1 MGGYFVEKH
10 HNFGYDTTIIHAGQS
25 PDTATGALATP
36 IHQTST
42 FVFENAEQGA
52 ARFAMEENGY
62 IYTRLGNPTQHSLEE
77 KMAALEKAEA
87 ALAVA
92 SGMTAIAASFWTICG
107 NGDHIVASDTLYG
120 CTHALL
126 SHSMPKFGIA
136 VTFVDASN
144 LENIRKA
151 IRPNTKVVFIETPSN
166 PTLTIIDIAA
176 TAKLAHEHNVK
187 LMVDNTFMSPY
198 CQRPL
203 ELGADIVVHSA
214 TKYINGHGDVIAGIV
229 LGKKEFINEVR
240 FVGVKDV
247 TGGCISPFN
256 AWLTLRGLKTLGVRM
271 ERHCQ
276 NALQVAKFLAEHPN
290 VEKVNYPGL
299 PEHPGYQLAKTQMSG
314 FGGIISFEVKG
325 GVEAGRKIMNS
336 VKLCLLAVSLG
347 DTETLIQHPASM
359 THSPIP
365 REERLKAGIT
375 DGLIRL
381 SVGLEDPSDI
391 IFDLDQAIRKGS
403 ANILDKPNIKLA
415 F

>member
-1 MGGYFVEKH
+1 MGGNIMEKH
-10 HNFGYDTTIIHAGQS
+10 RNVGYDTTIIHAGQS
-25 PDTATGALATP
+25 PDPTTGALATP
-36 IHQTST
+36 IYQTST

-52 ARFAMEENGY
+52 ARFALEEDGY
-62 IYTRLGNPTQHSLEE
+62 IYTRLGNPTQSALEL

-92 SGMTAIAASFWTICG
+92 SGMTAIAAGFWTLCG
-107 NGDHIVASDTLYG
+107 QGDHIVAADTLYG

-126 SHSMPKFGIA
+126 SHSMPKFGIE

-144 LENIRKA
+144 LDNIRNA
-151 IRPNTKVVFIETPSN
+151 MRPNTKVVYIETPAN
-166 PTLTIIDIAA
+166 PTLAIIDIAA
-176 TAKLAHEHNVK
+176 AAKIAHEHNAQ

-214 TKYINGHGDVIAGIV
+214 TKYINGHGDVIAGVI
-229 LGKKEFINEVR
+229 LGKKDFINNVR
-240 FVGVKDV
+240 FVGVKDI

-271 ERHCQ
+271 ERHCK
-276 NALQVAKFLAEHPN
+276 NALEVAQFLEKHPN
-290 VEKVNYPGL
+290 VEKVYYPGL
-299 PEHPGYQLAKTQMSG
+299 PGHPGHELAKTQMSS
-314 FGGIISFEVKG
+314 FGAIISFEVKG
-325 GVEAGRKIMNS
+325 GIEAGRKVMNS
-336 VKLCLLAVSLG
+336 VELCLLAVSLG

-381 SVGLEDPSDI
+381 SVGLEDPKDI
-391 IFDLDQAIRKGS
+391 IADLDQAISGKVHV
-403 ANILDKPNIKLA
+403 K

>member
-1 MGGYFVEKH
+1 MERH
-10 HNFGYDTTIIHAGQS
+10 QNFGYDTTIIHAGQS
-25 PDTATGALATP
+25 PDPTTGALATP

-52 ARFAMEENGY
+52 ARFALEENGY

-166 PTLTIIDIAA
+166 PTLTIIDIGA

-229 LGKKEFINEVR
+229 LGQKEFINEVR

-276 NALQVAKFLAEHPN
+276 NALEVAKFLAEHPD

-299 PEHPGYQLAKTQMSG
+299 PEHPGHELAKRQMSG

-325 GVEAGRKIMNS
+325 GVEVGRKIMNS

-381 SVGLEDPSDI
+381 SVGLEDPKDI
-391 IFDLDQAIRKGS
+391 IFDLDQAIKKGS
-403 ANILDKPNIKLA
+403 ANTLDKPNIKLT

>member
-1 MGGYFVEKH
+1 MEKH
-10 HNFGYDTTIIHAGQS
+10 HNVGYDTTIIHAGQS
-25 PDTATGALATP
+25 PDPTTGALATP

-52 ARFAMEENGY
+52 ARFALEEEGY
-62 IYTRLGNPTQHSLEE
+62 IYTRLGNPTQHALEE

-92 SGMTAIAASFWTICG
+92 SGMTAIAASFWTLCG

-126 SHSMPKFGIA
+126 SHSMPKFGID

-151 IRPNTKVVFIETPSN
+151 IRPNTKVIYIETPAN

-229 LGKKEFINEVR
+229 LGKKDFINEVR

-276 NALQVAKFLAEHPN
+276 NALQVAKFLEGHPD

-299 PEHPGYQLAKTQMSG
+299 PGHPGHQLAKTQMSG
-314 FGGIISFEVKG
+314 FGGIISFEIKG
-325 GVEAGRKIMNS
+325 GIEAGRKVMNS

-381 SVGLEDPSDI
+381 SVGLEDPKDI
-391 IFDLDQAIRKGS
+391 ISDLDQAIKKGIAS
-403 ANILDKPNIKLA
+403 TSDKPNVKLT

>member
-1 MGGYFVEKH
+1 MEGHY
-10 HNFGYDTTIIHAGQS
+10 NLGYDTTIIHAGQS
-25 PDTATGALATP
+25 PDPATGALATP

-52 ARFAMEENGY
+52 ARFALEEDGY
-62 IYTRLGNPTQHSLEE
+62 IYTRLGNPTQHALEE
-77 KMAALEKAEA
+77 KMAALENAEA

-92 SGMTAIAASFWTICG
+92 SGMTAIAASFWTLCG

-126 SHSMPKFGIA
+126 SHSMPKFGID
-136 VTFVDASN
+136 VTFVNASN
-144 LENIRKA
+144 LESIRKA
-151 IRPNTKVVFIETPSN
+151 IRPNTKVVYIETPAN
-166 PTLTIIDIAA
+166 PTLTIFDIAEIA
-176 TAKLAHEHNVK
+176 NLAHEYNSK
-187 LMVDNTFMSPY
+187 LIVDNTFMSPY

-229 LGKKEFINEVR
+229 LGKKTFIDEVR

-271 ERHCQ
+271 ERHCR
-276 NALQVAKFLAEHPN
+276 NALQVALFLEKHPN
-290 VEKVNYPGL
+290 VERVYYPGL
-299 PEHPGYQLAKTQMSG
+299 PGHPGHQLAKTQMSG
-314 FGGIISFEVKG
+314 FGGMLSFEIKG
-325 GVEAGRKIMNS
+325 GIETGRKVMNS

-365 REERLKAGIT
+365 REERLKAGIS

-381 SVGLEDPSDI
+381 SVGLEDPNDI
-391 IFDLDQAIRKGS
+391 IADLDQAIKKGS
-403 ANILDKPNIKLA
+403 MHTSVISNEG
-415 F
+415 

>member
-1 MGGYFVEKH
+1 MEKH
-10 HNFGYDTTIIHAGQS
+10 RNVGYDTTIIHAGQS
-25 PDTATGALATP
+25 PDPTTGALATP
-36 IHQTST
+36 IYQTST

-52 ARFAMEENGY
+52 ARFALEEDGY
-62 IYTRLGNPTQHSLEE
+62 IYTRLGNPTQSALEL

-92 SGMTAIAASFWTICG
+92 SGMTAIAAGFWTLCG
-107 NGDHIVASDTLYG
+107 QGDHIVAADTLYG

-126 SHSMPKFGIA
+126 SHSMPKFGIE

-144 LENIRKA
+144 LDNIRNA
-151 IRPNTKVVFIETPSN
+151 MRPNTKVVYIETPAN
-166 PTLTIIDIAA
+166 PTLAIIDIAA
-176 TAKLAHEHNVK
+176 AAKIAHEHNAQ

-214 TKYINGHGDVIAGIV
+214 TKYINGHGDVIAGVI
-229 LGKKEFINEVR
+229 LGKKDFINNVR
-240 FVGVKDV
+240 FVGVKDI

-271 ERHCQ
+271 ERHCK
-276 NALQVAKFLAEHPN
+276 NALEVAQFLEKHPN
-290 VEKVNYPGL
+290 VEKVYYPGL
-299 PEHPGYQLAKTQMSG
+299 PGHPGHELAKTQMSS
-314 FGGIISFEVKG
+314 FGAIISFEVKG
-325 GVEAGRKIMNS
+325 GIEAGRKVMNS
-336 VKLCLLAVSLG
+336 VELCLLAVSLG

-381 SVGLEDPSDI
+381 SVGLEDPKDI
-391 IFDLDQAIRKGS
+391 IADLDQAISGKVHV
-403 ANILDKPNIKLA
+403 K

>member
-1 MGGYFVEKH
+1 MKNPHTVGY
-10 HNFGYDTTIIHAGQS
+10 NTTIIHAGQS
-25 PDTATGALATP
+25 PDPLTGALSTP
-36 IHQTST
+36 IYQTST

-52 ARFAMEENGY
+52 ARFALEEEGY
-62 IYTRLGNPTQHSLEE
+62 IYTRLGNPTQHALEV
-77 KMAALEKAEA
+77 KMAALESAEA

-92 SGMTAIAASFWTICG
+92 SGMTAISASFWTLCS
-107 NGDHIVASDTLYG
+107 NGDHIISSHTLYG

-126 SHSMPKFGIA
+126 SHSMPKFGIS

-151 IRPNTKVVFIETPSN
+151 IRPNTKIIYIETPAN

-176 TAKLAHEHNVK
+176 TAQLAHSYNIK

-214 TKYINGHGDVIAGIV
+214 TKYLNGHGDVIAGIV
-229 LGKKEFINEVR
+229 LGKKDFIDEVR
-240 FVGVKDV
+240 FVGVKDI

-271 ERHCQ
+271 DRHCQ
-276 NALQVAKFLAEHPN
+276 NSLQVAQFLASHPN
-290 VEKVNYPGL
+290 VEKVYYPGL
-299 PEHPGYQLAKTQMSG
+299 SDHPQHQLAQTQMSS
-314 FGGIISFEVKG
+314 FGAIISFEIKG
-325 GVEAGRKIMNS
+325 GIEDGRRVMNG
-336 VKLCLLAVSLG
+336 VKLCSLAVSLG

-359 THSPIP
+359 THSPIVQ
-365 REERLKAGIT
+365 EERLKAGIT

-381 SVGLEDPSDI
+381 SVGLEDPEDI
-391 IFDLDQAIRKGS
+391 INDLAQALSPR
-403 ANILDKPNIKLA
+403 
-415 F
+415 

>member
-1 MGGYFVEKH
+1 MEKH
-10 HNFGYDTTIIHAGQS
+10 QNVGYDTTIIHAGQS
-25 PDTATGALATP
+25 PDPTTGALATP
-36 IHQTST
+36 IYQTST

-52 ARFAMEENGY
+52 ARFALEEDGY
-62 IYTRLGNPTQHSLEE
+62 IYTRLGNPTQNALEV

-92 SGMTAIAASFWTICG
+92 SGMTAIAASFWTLCG
-107 NGDHIVASDTLYG
+107 KGDHIVSADTLYG

-126 SHSMPKFGIA
+126 SHSMPKFGID

-144 LENIRKA
+144 VENIRRA
-151 IRPNTKVVFIETPSN
+151 MRPNTKVVYIETPAN

-176 TAKLAHEHNVK
+176 TAKLAHEYNAK

-229 LGKKEFINEVR
+229 LGKKDFINEVR
-240 FVGVKDV
+240 FVGVKDI

-271 ERHCQ
+271 ERHGQ
-276 NALQVAKFLAEHPN
+276 NAIQVAKFLASHPD
-290 VEKVNYPGL
+290 VEKVYYPGL
-299 PEHPGYQLAKTQMSG
+299 PDHPGHQLAKTQMSS
-314 FGGIISFEVKG
+314 FGAMISFEIKG
-325 GVEAGRKIMNS
+325 GIEAGRRVMNS

-365 REERLKAGIT
+365 REERLKAGIA

-381 SVGLEDPSDI
+381 SVGLEDPKDI
-391 IFDLDQAIRKGS
+391 INDLDQAIRKGIAGTS
-403 ANILDKPNIKLA
+403 DKPQVKLT